1 MGGVRKVNGNL
12 KGNRKDFCGDGN
24 VLVLLESIDV
34 NILILT
40 LITKNTSFGKLGKAY
55 KGSLCIISMTI

>member
-1 MGGVRKVNGNL
+1 MNGNI

-24 VLVLLESIDV
+24 ILVLLESIDV

-40 LITKNTSFGKLGKAY
+40 LTTKNTNFWKLGKEY
-55 KGSLCIISMTI
+55 KRSLCIISMTI

>member
-1 MGGVRKVNGNL
+1 MGGVRKVNGNI

-24 VLVLLESIDV
+24 ILVLLESTDV

-40 LITKNTSFGKLGKAY
+40 LTTKKYQFLETG
-55 KGSLCIISMTI
+55 